1 MGNFLGPWLIAYT
14 AMLIQCFSMFHFLLG
29 CTWGQHPIKKWEA
42 NSFYVKKR
50 QNGGQNSLKALHLPF
65 PISMGLIFVR
75 RGHVISGHLA
85 NRFGSRFGMNTKLVC
100 RVICPI
106 SMPNDYLSTVI
117 KCVSLRGS
125 CKNNALPLSPREK
138 LKTCCSSLPVCE
150 KYFHYK
156 KGICYL

>member
-1 MGNFLGPWLIAYT
+1 MRSKFFLCQKKTKWRTELPEGFASPIPHFNGAYFCAEGT
-14 AMLIQCFSMFHFLLG
+14 
-29 CTWGQHPIKKWEA
+29 
-42 NSFYVKKR
+42 Y
-50 QNGGQNSLKALHLPF
+50 
-65 PISMGLIFVR
+65 
-75 RGHVISGHLA
+75 VISGHLA

-100 RVICPI
+100 RVIGPI

-125 CKNNALPLSPREK
+125 CKNNGLPLSPQEK